1 MFKILNL
8 FDTKND
14 YYKRKND
21 NNKFN
26 LILIVKVCSL
36 KNTIEKGKT
45 SQSERQY
52 L

>member
-14 YYKRKND
+14 NYKRTND

-26 LILIVKVCSL
+26 FILIVKICSL

-45 SQSERQY
+45 SHSER
-52 L
+52 